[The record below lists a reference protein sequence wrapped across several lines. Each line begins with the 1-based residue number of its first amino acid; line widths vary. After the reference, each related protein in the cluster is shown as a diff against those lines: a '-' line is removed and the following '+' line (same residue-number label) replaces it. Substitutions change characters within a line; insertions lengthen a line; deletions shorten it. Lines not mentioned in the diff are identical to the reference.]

1 MIYNFK
7 SNFQIN
13 NSNNLIAIASNGSI
27 YIQNYELHIENNDN
41 HYIYKSYNKTVGWYI
56 RNIDTQIDYYL
67 GISATPI
74 IDFENLDIKNIE
86 ILESILDDDS
96 INKIKIAKLEQW
108 FVEYDRICNEHARCQ
123 RIGIE
128 CHHNIEEWDVQ
139 AVENAERLKSLRNSE
154 N

>member
-123 RIGIE
+123 RLGIE
-128 CHHNIEEWDVQ
+128 CHQIGRAHV
-139 AVENAERLKSLRNSE
+139 
-154 N
+154 